1 MRREIKLDTALIT
14 ASHSALDTIIDMVDT
29 YLSEDETSEELNAA
43 LSLNMFADMEMSR
56 AEEQSESE
64 SAVSTSVSA
73 TETIIEE
80 PENLDSEQESEH
92 MRFLK
97 QMVASN
103 GISLDDFKEQAK
115 NNGKLHQAYLTE
127 LNEVLYEVFDDQVLV
142 ISQQQVIVE
151 EDFMEEMR
159 EWLYG

>member
-1 MRREIKLDTALIT
+1 
-14 ASHSALDTIIDMVDT
+14 
-29 YLSEDETSEELNAA
+29 
-43 LSLNMFADMEMSR
+43 MSM
-56 AEEQSESE
+56 AEEQNEAE

-73 TETIIEE
+73 TACIIEE
-80 PENLDSEQESEH
+80 AENPDSEQESEH

-142 ISQQQVIVE
+142 ISQQQVIIE